1 MNDGDDEKPVDQPF
15 DEIRFVI
22 PKYGATLQQSP
33 HHGNLITNKLKALSL
48 SPVPRTWIKRGQPV
62 KPETILI
69 R

>member
-48 SPVPRTWIKRGQPV
+48 PFRGHGSNEV
-62 KPETILI
+62 NL
-69 R
+69 